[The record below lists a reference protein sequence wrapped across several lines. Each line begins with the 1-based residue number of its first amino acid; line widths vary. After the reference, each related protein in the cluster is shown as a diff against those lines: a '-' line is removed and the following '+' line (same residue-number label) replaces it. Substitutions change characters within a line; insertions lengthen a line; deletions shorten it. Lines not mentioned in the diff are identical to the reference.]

1 MGYEKTYILIGSVIV
16 ILSGII
22 ISSYFLYFNK
32 QAYQYGTSKHVV
44 GKQYTIMGVLL
55 CDWRDNKCNP
65 PKAGPS
71 FELCE
76 WDYTDKTFK
85 EVGRY
90 PNCIIVDI

>member
-1 MGYEKTYILIGSVIV
+1 VGYEKTYILIGSVIV

-55 CDWRDNKCNP
+55 CDWRYNKCNP
-65 PKAGPS
+65 QKHVRLLNSVNG
-71 FELCE
+71 
-76 WDYTDKTFK
+76 
-85 EVGRY
+85 
-90 PNCIIVDI
+90 IIQIKLSKKLVDIRIVLL